1 MQKILFFFT
10 SFLLVAQVC
19 VATDAQA
26 NRGKLMISS
35 DSVERVVV
43 LFKEISRLAAAPSS
57 TASATECGYIFP
69 GDGGKF
75 GCKGSGKAAADVAAA
90 CSGGGSLACTG
101 SGSGRTC
108 TCAFD

>member
-1 MQKILFFFT
+1 MRIVL
-10 SFLLVAQVC
+10 FLLSVMITSSGFAAD
-19 VATDAQA
+19 ATVS
-26 NRGKLMISS
+26 RGKMTISS
-35 DSVERVVV
+35 DHIARVVT
-43 LFKEISRLAAAPSS
+43 LFKEVSRLASAPSP
-57 TASATECGYIFP
+57 TATATECGYIFP
-69 GDGGKF
+69 GDSSKF